1 MHESRLVRDLLAEAE
16 SRASGRRIE
25 TLRLSVGAMAS
36 VSTARLRH
44 GAQHAAGDRWGYQP
58 QVEIETN
65 DDVAD
70 PGALGVTLV
79 SLTVGES

>member
-1 MHESRLVRDLLAEAE
+1 MHESRLVSDLLTEAE
-16 SRASGRRIE
+16 SRASGSRIE
-25 TLRLSVGAMAS
+25 KLRLSVGAMAS
-36 VSTARLRH
+36 VSTAGLRH
-44 GAQHAAGDRWGYQP
+44 RAQHAASARWGYAP